1 MEAWIWWWSTTPK
14 AARMTSVESPQ
25 ATDTREARPSAA
37 APAGLHT
44 DLPRTLLRRAVAG
57 DLPQGVGAEVLWPQ
71 VASLALYAAV
81 MVAMAVW
88 RLRIRAE

>member
-1 MEAWIWWWSTTPK
+1 VPRPLQAYTQIFPG
-14 AARMTSVESPQ
+14 RYFVELS
-25 ATDTREARPSAA
+25 R
-37 APAGLHT
+37 GIFLK
-44 DLPRTLLRRAVAG
+44 
-57 DLPQGVGAEVLWPQ
+57 GVGAEVLWPQ